1 LSLSLSPLTTGL
13 ARAMASRPAARKS
26 KAHACRSG
34 YRCTP
39 QKVAPQ
45 RHANPVRPTR
55 FRQLAHLPACLA
67 PAGAI
72 AGATGSE
79 EATAAMTASSGS

>member
-1 LSLSLSPLTTGL
+1 
-13 ARAMASRPAARKS
+13 MASRPAARKS

-55 FRQLAHLPACLA
+55 FRQLAHLPALA
-67 PAGAI
+67 PAAEAAVAAGRDAI
-72 AGATGSE
+72 ARANPVVKGDKLKDKI
-79 EATAAMTASSGS
+79 